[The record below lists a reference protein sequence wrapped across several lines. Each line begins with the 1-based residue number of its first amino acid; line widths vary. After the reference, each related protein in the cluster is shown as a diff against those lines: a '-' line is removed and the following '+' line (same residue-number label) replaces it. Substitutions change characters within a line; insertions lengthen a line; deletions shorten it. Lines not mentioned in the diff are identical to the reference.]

1 MTWKRIT
8 EEHFDYML
16 GCVPPEVMQGN
27 AFLCGE
33 PLRFNNVGENVF
45 SAFILVGDTFY
56 ENEKTLREFDPAEWV
71 REIVKEIMVGKISN
85 SKEIV

>member
-1 MTWKRIT
+1 MNWKRIT

-16 GCVPPEVMQGN
+16 GCVPPEALQGN

-33 PLRFNNVGENVF
+33 ALRFNQKGENVF
-45 SAFILVGDTFY
+45 SAFIMIGEAFY

-71 REIVKEIMVGKISN
+71 REIVKGLMTGNISN
-85 SKEIV
+85 TKEIV

>member
-1 MTWKRIT
+1 MSWKKIT

-33 PLRFNNVGENVF
+33 ALRFNEEGENVF

-56 ENEKTLREFDPAEWV
+56 ESEKTLREFHPAEWV
-71 REIVKEIMVGKISN
+71 KEIVKGLMTGNILN
-85 SKEIV
+85 AKEIV